1 MRGTL
6 THGIISAAVR
16 EVARAKGDLL
26 LTIENPV
33 RLGGLA
39 ALLAGVLL
47 VISELL
53 GSLPAGFFP
62 FKLSGGELAI
72 YGWLGIEGYL
82 GVLLAVL
89 VQLGLVGLYAPQART
104 AGILGLLGIFM
115 AFIGARLIILNS
127 FVTPFARP
135 FVWTSEG
142 YMLHEFWVLVAIFA
156 LSFVL
161 GWVLFGVATLRAGLY
176 PRAAAALLIAGA
188 VILFLPLPLSGVIF
202 AGAVAWMGY
211 VLYGGR
217 RTRRTPSEGRLLVRL
232 ENPVRWGGLAALL
245 AGVLIVVAELVR
257 LYVDFFDRGAYL
269 SISGVDP
276 WLGILLGVLVQLGL
290 VGLYVPRAN
299 VLGVLGAVG
308 FFIAFIGAW
317 LTTGVSFV
325 DAFGKPGDLPEG
337 ELEEFFGPL
346 VRFAL
351 SFVLGWLL
359 FGVAA
364 LRARV
369 YPRATVALLIA
380 GTLILLLPLPLGGVV
395 FGVALAWIGYVLFTG
410 IGEEALQPAH
420 Q

>member
-1 MRGTL
+1 MKL
-6 THGIISAAVR
+6 
-16 EVARAKGDLL
+16 
-26 LTIENPV
+26 ENPV
-33 RLGGLA
+33 RWGGLA

-47 VISELL
+47 IISELL
-53 GSLPAGFFP
+53 GSLPPGFFP
-62 FKLSGGELAI
+62 IGISGGELAI

-89 VQLGLVGLYAPQART
+89 VQIGLVGLYAPQART
-104 AGILGLLGIFM
+104 AGILGLVGIFM
-115 AFIGARLIILNS
+115 AFIGARLIMLNS
-127 FVTPFARP
+127 FDTPFARP

-142 YMLHEFWVLVAIFA
+142 FTLEEFWGPVAIFA

-176 PRAAAALLIAGA
+176 PRVAAALLIAGA
-188 VILFLPLPLSGVIF
+188 LILLLPLPLSGVIF

-211 VLYGGR
+211 VLFVGR
-217 RTRRTPSEGRLLVRL
+217 RRISSENHLLVRL

-245 AGVLIVVAELVR
+245 SGVLIVVAELVR
-257 LYVDFFDRGAYL
+257 LYIDFFDPGAYL

-299 VLGVLGAVG
+299 AVGVLGAVG
-308 FFIAFIGAW
+308 FFIAFIGVW

-325 DAFGKPGDLPEG
+325 DAFGKPANLPEG
-337 ELEEFFGPL
+337 EAEEFVGPL

-351 SFVLGWLL
+351 SFVVGWVL

-364 LRARV
+364 LRAGV
-369 YPRATVALLIA
+369 YPRVDVVLLIA
-380 GTLILLLPLPLGGVV
+380 GALILLLPLPLSNVI
-395 FGVALAWIGYVLFTG
+395 FAVALAWIGYTLFFAG
-410 IGEEALQPAH
+410 GQEAARPMQA
-420 Q
+420 

>member
-1 MRGTL
+1 MKL
-6 THGIISAAVR
+6 
-16 EVARAKGDLL
+16 
-26 LTIENPV
+26 ENPV
-33 RLGGLA
+33 RWGGLA

-47 VISELL
+47 IISELL

-62 FKLSGGELAI
+62 IGISGGELAI

-89 VQLGLVGLYAPQART
+89 VQIGLVGLYAPQARA
-104 AGILGLLGIFM
+104 AGTLGLVGIFM
-115 AFIGARLIILNS
+115 AFIGARLIMLNS
-127 FVTPFARP
+127 FDTPFARQ

-142 YMLHEFWVLVAIFA
+142 YTLEEFWGPVAIFA

-176 PRAAAALLIAGA
+176 PRAAAALLIVGA
-188 VILFLPLPLSGVIF
+188 LILLLPLPLSGVIF

-211 VLYGGR
+211 VLFGGR
-217 RTRRTPSEGRLLVRL
+217 RRISSENHLVVRL
-232 ENPVRWGGLAALL
+232 ENPMQWGGLAALL
-245 AGVLIVVAELVR
+245 AGMLIVVAELVR
-257 LYVDFFDRGAYL
+257 LYVDFFDPGAYL

-276 WLGILLGVLVQLGL
+276 WLGVLLGVLVQLGL

-299 VLGVLGAVG
+299 VVGVLGAVG
-308 FFIAFIGAW
+308 FFIAFIGVW

-337 ELEEFFGPL
+337 EPEEFVGPL

-351 SFVLGWLL
+351 SFVVGWVL

-364 LRARV
+364 LRAGV
-369 YPRATVALLIA
+369 YPRSATMLLIA
-380 GTLILLLPLPLGGVV
+380 GALILLLPLPLSNVI
-395 FGVALAWIGYVLFTG
+395 FAVALTWVGYTLFSTG
-410 IGEEALQPAH
+410 GQEAAQPSQA
-420 Q
+420 